1 MELLSSYKNVT
12 EFLKFQSHV
21 DIGGGGSA
29 MGRSHT
35 LNNTTMFP
43 VYVSYK
49 IYFLNLLKSE
59 QAPMPYPKSKQNSQ
73 YALWALGDKCCA
85 CKALEIRDKDAPAVP

>member
-21 DIGGGGSA
+21 NIEEGGSA

-35 LNNTTMFP
+35 LNNTTVFP

-49 IYFLNLLKSE
+49 IYFLNLFKSE

-73 YALWALGDKCCA
+73 YALWALGDKCYA
-85 CKALEIRDKDAPAVP
+85 CKALEIRDKDDPAVP

>member
-1 MELLSSYKNVT
+1 MTTKHSHEIKTLHDVELLSSYKNVT
-12 EFLKFQSHV
+12 EFLKFQSYV
-21 DIGGGGSA
+21 DIEGEKNA

-49 IYFLNLLKSE
+49 IYFIS
-59 QAPMPYPKSKQNSQ
+59 
-73 YALWALGDKCCA
+73 
-85 CKALEIRDKDAPAVP
+85 